1 MLTKLKYKLWKHLN
15 KQFTNNKVEQNLEFL
30 NNIVQNI
37 NNTTINAVDTAKQL
51 MIGVNVDI
59 VEKLLKI
66 NEVNVAIFQYLT
78 GIEFNKDFV
87 KEREIVFNP
96 QNTPPDHYKRYC
108 FARDRLKSS
117 EIVLDCACG
126 CGYGSSVLA
135 QSAGKVIGIDLEPNG
150 INFASKVFRKDN
162 LQFIAQDA
170 QNLTIN
176 ETFDALI
183 TFETI
188 EHIPQY
194 F

>member
-96 QNTPPDHYKRYC
+96 QNTPPDHYK
-108 FARDRLKSS
+108 SV
-117 EIVLDCACG
+117 IVLHVTA
-126 CGYGSSVLA
+126 
-135 QSAGKVIGIDLEPNG
+135 
-150 INFASKVFRKDN
+150 
-162 LQFIAQDA
+162 
-170 QNLTIN
+170 
-176 ETFDALI
+176 
-183 TFETI
+183 
-188 EHIPQY
+188 
-194 F
+194 

>member
-37 NNTTINAVDTAKQL
+37 NNTTISAVDTAKQL

-87 KEREIVFNP
+87 K
-96 QNTPPDHYKRYC
+96 
-108 FARDRLKSS
+108 
-117 EIVLDCACG
+117 
-126 CGYGSSVLA
+126 
-135 QSAGKVIGIDLEPNG
+135 
-150 INFASKVFRKDN
+150 
-162 LQFIAQDA
+162 
-170 QNLTIN
+170 
-176 ETFDALI
+176 
-183 TFETI
+183 
-188 EHIPQY
+188 
-194 F
+194 